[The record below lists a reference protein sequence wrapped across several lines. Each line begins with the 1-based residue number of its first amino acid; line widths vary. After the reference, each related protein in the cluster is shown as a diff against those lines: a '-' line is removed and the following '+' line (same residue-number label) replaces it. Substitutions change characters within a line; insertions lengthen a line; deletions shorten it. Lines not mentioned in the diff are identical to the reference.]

1 LSHITKI
8 ELKIKDLE
16 CLKQA
21 CETLGFEFRENQK
34 NYAWYGRWVG
44 NQPLPEEI
52 SEDELGTCDH
62 AIHVPGCQFE
72 VGVLKKGRHYILLW
86 DTWVKGKLT
95 NALGKDAGILKQAY
109 TVATVKKA
117 ARKKQYRITETKT
130 ETGIRLT
137 LSA

>member
-1 LSHITKI
+1 
-8 ELKIKDLE
+8 
-16 CLKQA
+16 
-21 CETLGFEFRENQK
+21 
-34 NYAWYGRWVG
+34 
-44 NQPLPEEI
+44 LPEEI